1 MRIHILCVSKRPRD
15 WVTAAT
21 HDYLKRLKG
30 QFEIVVHE
38 VAPVKQPAKNSQLEK
53 EAERLRHICPSR
65 AFQIALDERGE
76 SWSTMDLADKL
87 DRWRAEHA
95 DIAFYIGGA
104 DGLDARIVADADCRW
119 SLSRLTLPHQLVRV
133 VLIEQLYRGWTV
145 LQNHPYHRA

>member
-1 MRIHILCVSKRPRD
+1 MRPAIAWGDPAFQIGITGTPPR
-15 WVTAAT
+15 AQNF
-21 HDYLKRLKG
+21 LN
-30 QFEIVVHE
+30 F
-38 VAPVKQPAKNSQLEK
+38 APVKQPAKNLQLDK
-53 EAERLRHICPSR
+53 EAERLRQICPSR

-104 DGLDARIVADADCRW
+104 DGLDARIVADANCRW